1 MRKLSNSLGS
11 RVFQKYSPFRY
22 FWWNQHELFIITV
35 RTVSIVRYVMRII
48 RCVRRNTGHFYY
60 DDYIKTDFYVTSI
73 VLPDRSPPI
82 SKILPLPLLLMKPAR
97 SLMDLYR
104 TETYHK
110 INIKYKFKTN
120 SSNAF
125 SMCVRSTL
133 GKLLRHETPNK
144 LLDRVIQARRRPQ
157 SQKADQG
164 DRWV

>member
-1 MRKLSNSLGS
+1 
-11 RVFQKYSPFRY
+11 
-22 FWWNQHELFIITV
+22 
-35 RTVSIVRYVMRII
+35 MRII

-73 VLPDRSPPI
+73 VLPDRSPRI

-110 INIKYKFKTN
+110 INIKYKFKTK

-125 SMCVRSTL
+125 SMCVRSIYILNSHRRSFSRVRSPSQTNRSKYFPFQCFML
-133 GKLLRHETPNK
+133 KNSELR
-144 LLDRVIQARRRPQ
+144 
-157 SQKADQG
+157 
-164 DRWV
+164 